1 VLSLRPE
8 RLWHDDCTFTGV
20 ETQSDPKSGLNKAAI
35 LLLSL
40 GEQEAAQVL
49 THLSAP
55 QVQSIGVAMAALSAV
70 SREQIS
76 EVLNDFNA
84 ESDQSTSLAIGADG
98 YIRNIL
104 NNALGPDKAKGV
116 IDRILGSPVSK
127 GMEALKWL
135 DAPAIAEVLRFEHPQ
150 IAAMVLSYL
159 DRAQA
164 AAVLAVLPEGIRSDL
179 IVRVATLGDIQPAA
193 MEHLDR
199 VIAEQFSGTKAAKTS
214 GLGGLKAAAEI
225 LNLLGAGKSTA
236 LLEEITKA
244 DEPLAGRIQELMF
257 VFEDLAALDDR
268 SMQELVRRVTSD
280 KLLLALKA
288 ASEEMKTKVF
298 KNMSQ
303 RAAETLKEDLA
314 AQGPVKLSEVE
325 AAQKEILVA
334 AREAAESGAITLGSS
349 SGEAMV

>member
-1 VLSLRPE
+1 M
-8 RLWHDDCTFTGV
+8 DAQT
-20 ETQSDPKSGLNKAAI
+20 DPKSGLNKAAI

-55 QVQSIGVAMAALSAV
+55 QVQSIGTAMASLSAV
-70 SREQIS
+70 SREQIAG
-76 EVLNDFNA
+76 VLNEFNA

-98 YIRNIL
+98 YLRNIL
-104 NNALGPDKAKGV
+104 TSALGPDKARGV
-116 IDRILGSPVSK
+116 IDRILGSPISK
-127 GMEALKWL
+127 GLEALKWL
-135 DAPAIAEVLRFEHPQ
+135 DAQAIAEVLRFEHPQ
-150 IAAMVLSYL
+150 IAAMMLAYL

-164 AAVLAVLPEGIRSDL
+164 AAALAALPDELRSDL
-179 IVRVATLGDIQPAA
+179 VVRVATLGDIQPAA

-199 VIAEQFSGTKAAKTS
+199 VIAEQLSGSKASKTS
-214 GLGGLKAAAEI
+214 GLGGLKVAAEI
-225 LNLLGAGKSTA
+225 LNLLDPAKSKA

-244 DEPLAGRIQELMF
+244 DEPLAGSIQELML
-257 VFEDLAALDDR
+257 VFEDLVSMDDR

-288 ASEEMKTKVF
+288 ASEDMKTKVF

-325 AAQKEILVA
+325 AAQKEILTA
-334 AREAAESGAITLGSS
+334 AREAAEQGALTLGSS

>member
-1 VLSLRPE
+1 MTIAASAAM
-8 RLWHDDCTFTGV
+8 
-20 ETQSDPKSGLNKAAI
+20 ETQADPKSGLNKAAI

-49 THLSAP
+49 THLSAT
-55 QVQSIGVAMAALSAV
+55 QVQAIGGAMAALSAV
-70 SREQIS
+70 SREQIAD
-76 EVLNDFNA
+76 VLNAFNT
-84 ESDQSTSLAIGADG
+84 ESDQSTSLAIGADS
-98 YIRNIL
+98 YLRNVL
-104 NNALGPDKAKGV
+104 TSALGPDKAKGV
-116 IDRILGSPVSK
+116 IDRILGGPVSK
-127 GMEALKWL
+127 GLEALKWL
-135 DAPAIAEVLRFEHPQ
+135 DARSIAEILRHEHPQ

-159 DRAQA
+159 ERPQA
-164 AAVLAVLPEGIRSDL
+164 AEALGALPENVRSDL

-199 VIAEQFSGTKAAKTS
+199 VIAEQFSGSKASKTT

-225 LNLLGAGKSTA
+225 LNLLEPSKSSM
-236 LLEEITKA
+236 LIEEITKS

-257 VFEDLAALDDR
+257 VFDDLASLDDR

-288 ASEEMKTKVF
+288 ATEDLKAKVF

-314 AQGPVKLSEVE
+314 SQGPVKLSDVE

-334 AREAAESGAITLGSS
+334 ARAAADEGAIQLGGS